1 MDIVGV
7 FDQGEG
13 AFSNDAWLPPARIE
27 CRLGTALD
35 DVTGEPTPHWLVTV
49 TGSYSPSSAKGVIAL
64 RSGGADAA
72 PPQLTNVPYDV
83 DNIALAL
90 SSRDLLLDRPRDL
103 LRALPQIGGEMA
115 RALPSGVLSS
125 GSGLESLRRS
135 LTVGTV
141 APLGRW
147 NHSLG

>member
-13 AFSNDAWLPPARIE
+13 AFSKDAWLPPARIE

-49 TGSYSPSSAKGVIAL
+49 TGSYSPSSVKGVIAL

-72 PPQLTNVPYDV
+72 PQRDGVPVELSEDADEVVLTHTGQQ
-83 DNIALAL
+83 
-90 SSRDLLLDRPRDL
+90 R
-103 LRALPQIGGEMA
+103 
-115 RALPSGVLSS
+115 
-125 GSGLESLRRS
+125 
-135 LTVGTV
+135 
-141 APLGRW
+141 
-147 NHSLG
+147 